1 VTVPADFSDLDR
13 RWMARALELARA
25 GLYSAAPNP
34 RVGCVIADG
43 ETLLGEG
50 FHARTGGPHAEVEAL
65 AAAGERARGA
75 TAYLGLEPCSHHGRT
90 PPCSDAL
97 VAAGLARVVAAIEDP
112 NPQVSGRGF
121 AALRAAG
128 VEVSTG
134 LLAEEA
140 RALNAGF
147 ISRMGRGRPR
157 VTVKIGASLDGRT
170 AMASGESRWITGTAA
185 REDVQRWRGESC
197 AVVTGI
203 GTVLADDPRLDLR
216 LPASLTLGRQPLRV
230 VLDRN
235 LSISPEAAILA
246 PPGTAL
252 VYTAEDKAATAAAL
266 RAAGAEVGALP
277 PGPGG
282 LELPA
287 LLADLGGRG
296 CNEVLVEAGPA
307 LAGSFVS
314 ARLADRLVVY
324 LAPALMG
331 AEARGMFALPGLTR
345 MAERLQWRFVDVR
358 PVGEDLRI
366 VAEPA

>member
-1 VTVPADFSDLDR
+1 
-13 RWMARALELARA
+13 
-25 GLYSAAPNP
+25 
-34 RVGCVIADG
+34 
-43 ETLLGEG
+43 
-50 FHARTGGPHAEVEAL
+50 
-65 AAAGERARGA
+65 
-75 TAYLGLEPCSHHGRT
+75 
-90 PPCSDAL
+90 
-97 VAAGLARVVAAIEDP
+97 
-112 NPQVSGRGF
+112 
-121 AALRAAG
+121 
-128 VEVSTG
+128 
-134 LLAEEA
+134 
-140 RALNAGF
+140 
-147 ISRMGRGRPR
+147 
-157 VTVKIGASLDGRT
+157 
-170 AMASGESRWITGTAA
+170 
-185 REDVQRWRGESC
+185 
-197 AVVTGI
+197 
-203 GTVLADDPRLDLR
+203 VLANDPRLDLR